1 MGKWLDE
8 NLKPAGWMLANTYER
23 FFGTGV
29 KESLRLENIKIKL
42 TNMASKIIGML
53 HNSLNKETQTIG
65 KQAAKDAKK
74 MSRMTEKGKASK
86 DMAKAPSRQASMRA
100 KAPAMAAGKT
110 AVTKA
115 AKPILSTDIN
125 ATIAKATLAAGK
137 GSQALISGKGLDT
150 KALDLGR

>member
-1 MGKWLDE
+1 MFEWLKDKAKWAYYGLAE
-8 NLKPAGWMLANTYER
+8 KAVGIAGQGAGEAAKLK
-23 FFGTGV
+23 FFKTV
-29 KESLRLENIKIKL
+29 L

-53 HNSLNKETQTIG
+53 HDSLNAETAKNG
-65 KQAAKDAKK
+65 KQAAKNAKK
-74 MSRMTEKGKASK
+74 IAQKAEKGAVSK
-86 DMAKAPSRQASMRA
+86 NMAKAPSRQASMGA